1 MSKKVHFLEL
11 ASQVS
16 VLLLVG
22 KAFTLHDG
30 KPKVFV
36 PKDCFRVKCGL

>member
-1 MSKKVHFLEL
+1 MVYFLEL

-30 KPKVFV
+30 KPKLLEL
-36 PKDCFRVKCGL
+36 KDCFRVKGGL